1 MWSIEKNENR
11 FLGNNMYFNDKKELG
26 RYMQ

>member
-1 MWSIEKNENR
+1 MWSIEKPGNR
-11 FLGNNMYFNDKKELG
+11 LKVNDMYFNDKKELG